1 MVWHLSF
8 GGTKRFSKRGL
19 RHSSSRWCIR
29 KMCMNKIKLFVMDVD
44 GTLTDG
50 KIYMGKKGEIMK
62 AFDVKDGY
70 GIAHILPKLGI
81 VPAIITGRESQIVA
95 NRAAAEKYKCN
106 TDNIAYIGDDL
117 NDLPC
122 IEYCALTACPA
133 DAYWKVKKAV
143 SYLCKSNGGCGA
155 VREFIDFIEEQYE
168 ASSDT
173 VRSGE
178 NGKSNL
184 QAF

>member
-1 MVWHLSF
+1 
-8 GGTKRFSKRGL
+8 
-19 RHSSSRWCIR
+19 
-29 KMCMNKIKLFVMDVD
+29 MNIIKLFVMDVD

-50 KIYMGKKGEIMK
+50 KIYMGEDGEIMK

-81 VPAIITGRESQIVA
+81 IPVIITGRESQLVA
-95 NRAAAEKYKCN
+95 NRAAELGITEVFQGVSDKPETLKRITEKYKCN
-106 TDNIAYIGDDL
+106 TDNT
-117 NDLPC
+117 C
-122 IEYCALTACPA
+122 IEYCALTPCPA

>member
-1 MVWHLSF
+1 
-8 GGTKRFSKRGL
+8 
-19 RHSSSRWCIR
+19 
-29 KMCMNKIKLFVMDVD
+29 MNKIKLFVMDVD

-50 KIYMGKKGEIMK
+50 KIYMGEKGEIMK
-62 AFDVKDGY
+62 ALDVRDGY

-81 VPAIITGRESQIVA
+81 IPVIITGRESQIVA
-95 NRAAAEKYKCN
+95 SRAAELGITEVFQGVSDKPETLKQITKKYKCN
-106 TDNIAYIGDDL
+106 SENIAYIGDDL
-117 NDLPC
+117 NDLLC

-133 DAYWKVKKAV
+133 NAYWKVKKAV

>member
-1 MVWHLSF
+1 
-8 GGTKRFSKRGL
+8 
-19 RHSSSRWCIR
+19 
-29 KMCMNKIKLFVMDVD
+29 MNIIKLFVMDVD

-50 KIYMGKKGEIMK
+50 KIYMGEDGEIMK

-81 VPAIITGRESQIVA
+81 IPVIITGRESQLVA
-95 NRAAAEKYKCN
+95 NRAAERGITEVFQGVSDKPETLKRITEKYKCN

>member
-1 MVWHLSF
+1 
-8 GGTKRFSKRGL
+8 
-19 RHSSSRWCIR
+19 
-29 KMCMNKIKLFVMDVD
+29 MNIIKLFVMDVD

-81 VPAIITGRESQIVA
+81 IPAIITGRESQIVA
-95 NRAAAEKYKCN
+95 NRAAELGITEVFQGVSDKPETLKRITEKYKCN

>member
-1 MVWHLSF
+1 
-8 GGTKRFSKRGL
+8 
-19 RHSSSRWCIR
+19 
-29 KMCMNKIKLFVMDVD
+29 MNIIKLFVMDVD

-50 KIYMGKKGEIMK
+50 KIYMGEDGEIMK

-81 VPAIITGRESQIVA
+81 IPVIITGRESQLVA
-95 NRAAAEKYKCN
+95 NRAAELGITEVFQGVSDKPETLKRITEKYKCN
-106 TDNIAYIGDDL
+106 TDNIA
-117 NDLPC
+117 C
-122 IEYCALTACPA
+122 IEYCALTPCPA

>member
-1 MVWHLSF
+1 
-8 GGTKRFSKRGL
+8 
-19 RHSSSRWCIR
+19 
-29 KMCMNKIKLFVMDVD
+29 MNKIKLFVMDVD

-95 NRAAAEKYKCN
+95 NRAAELGITEVFQGVSDKPETLKRITEKYKCN

-122 IEYCALTACPA
+122 IEYCALTACPG
-133 DAYWKVKKAV
+133 
-143 SYLCKSNGGCGA
+143 KSNGGCGA

>member
-1 MVWHLSF
+1 
-8 GGTKRFSKRGL
+8 
-19 RHSSSRWCIR
+19 
-29 KMCMNKIKLFVMDVD
+29 MNKIKLFVMDVD

-95 NRAAAEKYKCN
+95 NRAAELGITEVFQGVSDKPETLKRITEKYKCN

-143 SYLCKSNGGCGA
+143 SYICKSNGGSGA

>member
-1 MVWHLSF
+1 
-8 GGTKRFSKRGL
+8 
-19 RHSSSRWCIR
+19 
-29 KMCMNKIKLFVMDVD
+29 MNKIKLFVMDVD

-50 KIYMGKKGEIMK
+50 KIYMGENGEIMK

-81 VPAIITGRESQIVA
+81 VPAIITGRESQIVV
-95 NRAAAEKYKCN
+95 NRASELGITEIFQGVTDKSKTLKRIAEKYKCN

-143 SYLCKSNGGCGA
+143 SYICKSNGGSGA